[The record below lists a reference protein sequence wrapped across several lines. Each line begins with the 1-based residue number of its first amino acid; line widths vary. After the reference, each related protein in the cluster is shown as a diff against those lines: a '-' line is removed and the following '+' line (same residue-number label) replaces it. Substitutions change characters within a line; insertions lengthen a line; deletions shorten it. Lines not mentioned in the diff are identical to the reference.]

1 MVEAGFPDFE
11 VVAWWGILAPAK
23 TPSEIVGKLNHA
35 IKEALLSKEVE
46 TQFAKNGVY
55 ANPGTPTEFTAFLN
69 DDMALWAKI
78 SKEGGVRL
86 E

>member
-1 MVEAGFPDFE
+1 MTCVNLGRGHRWIRFH
-11 VVAWWGILAPAK
+11 
-23 TPSEIVGKLNHA
+23 KLNHA